1 MLTVEGAS
9 GHRLPYLGYVE
20 VDLFIKE
27 MEEPTQKVVM
37 LVVPDTAYH
46 QRVPVMIGTN
56 ILGNLK
62 QVVDGDPA
70 WRIALA
76 SIAKHQAIVNTSE
89 SLGFLTK
96 PVVVPPRSSVIIH
109 GRTRVQ
115 SISQR
120 ISVCLEETSQQS
132 LPKGLVVSPCKYN
145 LLPGIYTAKLP
156 VQVINHLDQEVSI
169 SAKARVCD
177 LYSTEDVTPLP
188 TTTTVDQPLLTGSE
202 DCFLDNFQDLANT
215 LESDE
220 VKEVQVI

>member
-1 MLTVEGAS
+1 MIGKANEVAVSIQGNTVQALLDTGSMVSTMAASLQTSLGLQILELDRMLTVEGAG

-20 VDLFIKE
+20 VDLFIKG

-46 QRVPVMIGTN
+46 QRVPVLIGTN

-76 SIAKHQAIVNTSE
+76 SIAKHQAIVNTSA
-89 SLGFLTK
+89 SLGFLRTTK

-120 ISVCLEETSQQS
+120 ISVCLGGNKSAEFTQGISGITLRVRPLARNIHCKVACTSHQS
-132 LPKGLVVSPCKYN
+132 FGSGSKY
-145 LLPGIYTAKLP
+145 PSQG
-156 VQVINHLDQEVSI
+156 Q
-169 SAKARVCD
+169 
-177 LYSTEDVTPLP
+177 
-188 TTTTVDQPLLTGSE
+188 GM
-202 DCFLDNFQDLANT
+202 
-215 LESDE
+215 
-220 VKEVQVI
+220 